1 MKLILWT
8 DENKTE
14 IDWKLFALSFRE
26 CLVSTQGLSTQNSNS
41 THTDRYEKNI
51 LRGGNCFMFGL
62 KFLSDFDL
70 FSTGNKF

>member
-1 MKLILWT
+1 MASVRKVLRHFHRHGGI
-8 DENKTE
+8 
-14 IDWKLFALSFRE
+14 F
-26 CLVSTQGLSTQNSNS
+26 TQGLFTQNSNP

-62 KFLSDFDL
+62 KFLSDLDF